1 MKASLRAERRL
12 VAFLELGL
20 DSLKEFS
27 LFVLV
32 SWVGSISHV
41 LGVMSLF
48 WCWLGSLILGLAFLF
63 ISEALFVWVGL
74 FIFDYVIYLRVRL
87 I

>member
-1 MKASLRAERRL
+1 M
-12 VAFLELGL
+12 VAFFCGRAGL
-20 DSLKEFS
+20 IKRVQPFC
-27 LFVLV
+27 LV